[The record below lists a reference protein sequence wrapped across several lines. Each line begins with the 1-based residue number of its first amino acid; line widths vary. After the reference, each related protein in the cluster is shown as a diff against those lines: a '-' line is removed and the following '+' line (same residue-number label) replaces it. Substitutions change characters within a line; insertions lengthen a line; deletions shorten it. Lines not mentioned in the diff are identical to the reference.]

1 MFKLIFSQNENKGRR
16 GKVHLF
22 GAYLGHPF
30 KTTDLLFSKKKQTQT
45 LILGPVKFPN
55 CMWLFLDFLIP
66 VWFKGF
72 LNQQEQLSPWSQA
85 WCVSLTVERT
95 WIQGGAEV
103 INGTSVTAQSMVA
116 LLCRGKLTAVIYL
129 LSSATR
135 TLKHTCRFYF
145 CQASE
150 MQECTRCSRACA
162 WCCVCL
168 GDAFL
173 CLVLWASRGKIYKTQ
188 SLVLSLS
195 LCHWQTFS
203 HRREGKKEKGGK
215 RQVNGSVLCT
225 VF

>member
-1 MFKLIFSQNENKGRR
+1 M
-16 GKVHLF
+16 HPF

-103 INGTSVTAQSMVA
+103 INGTSVTAQSVVA
-116 LLCRGKLTAVIYL
+116 LLCRGKLTNLLQSFIFCPLPHTRWNTRADFIFARHQKCRNAHGAAGPVPDAV
-129 LSSATR
+129 
-135 TLKHTCRFYF
+135 F
-145 CQASE
+145 
-150 MQECTRCSRACA
+150 
-162 WCCVCL
+162 V
-168 GDAFL
+168 
-173 CLVLWASRGKIYKTQ
+173 
-188 SLVLSLS
+188 
-195 LCHWQTFS
+195 
-203 HRREGKKEKGGK
+203 
-215 RQVNGSVLCT
+215 
-225 VF
+225 